1 MKQTSQYDELQPGL
15 TFIGDRTKQFR
26 YVDDEGVEHWEQQCP
41 EYKCAVPIKRGQ
53 PVSIY
58 TLQLM
63 RQDLVTVKLQNQQD
77 MALQMQENRD
87 EVTEAYRTK
96 DLTEEQLNAL
106 IADDDA
112 YVIPTDIRKHDK
124 VVGIALEYGNI
135 GDIIHIQTTGTF
147 KYHLPGS
154 KWAGQDINPDFEEK
168 EYYPNFTFKDAVGF
182 PVFVRAT
189 DDKGNP
195 TVGEIAYEA
204 NETFTAF
211 DTVIHLG
218 YITDAPVEGTDQSEI
233 WVELQL
239 NGDVRGPIDHTQE
252 WAPFGEPALIPSEN
266 QIKVYALGEE
276 DNEKFQFKIN
286 FHHIFRN
293 VSNNENVFLALQRM
307 DGNTVFIIPR
317 GSNFKPENFQDLED
331 VAFYRVAELYSR
343 LYLNKECDI
352 IYYDADVDAIE
363 DKVKNVQD
371 ALNEAFG
378 KITTTYKYAYADE
391 KIYEAKPSKL
401 IFSECIITKDTAS
414 FIATADDYGG
424 YYCLYVSSKF
434 KEGLF
439 MGSDNIKNGAV
450 YNRGRAVLADNR
462 IGKRRNILG
471 VYFSHHYNQQY
482 NCLEYALFMNKG
494 LFIVQENVD
503 QYHPYLPQ
511 EGGSYLEPGT
521 KYYLGQHGNLTTM
534 PGNFYDSVIEIGTA
548 RTTKRL
554 LVDIETGHL
563 NNGDMPVGYI
573 KPSACNNAEY
583 GFLLMDGK
591 TKYEKEKYE
600 ELLIRLRGWYAEED
614 LTPPDGDPNCFIIP
628 AMIMPNNDKIQD
640 RNYYCEIKYL
650 ATGIYK
656 EIPYEPFKRKFGTF
670 PTLEELRVK
679 VDSKNLIWKNDR
691 IEIDDWIPDIDVTDL
706 VTYGPAEENIRPADL
721 EQFDIKLYVD
731 FNKNKLQGPY
741 DWVEVPMGI
750 FNYNNAASYGFRW
763 EFIKDQTTFAPYDRY
778 LLHMNC
784 AGGKGPALV
793 TKGNQ
798 PPRELWGCPYKVW
811 ICRKEYRA
819 RQFDIDNL
827 LRTRFAPYNV
837 VLDNETNPVTGHAVI
852 EYIGDHVDTKE
863 LHVHPNDETALDVD
877 KNGINIKG
885 VTTFYGPDGA
895 SFKVDDG
902 VPHNYLDFDNDGTYY
917 NKNRAIRNSL
927 MYIENAEFR
936 LPENWTEDN
945 ARPSTI
951 VPYMWLKNHE
961 NQKMTKDQNT
971 TVHGIVNGTD
981 GNINASALQGVHIET
996 LKGDKY
1002 VNGAKDKISIPYV
1015 NARRELVYPV
1025 NGIKSF
1031 KVHKTLNEYQ
1041 EDIGGILGKNEI
1053 VEEVSSENDTAIYKL
1068 KIGNAAIKLESE
1080 PYKYKKHQI
1089 AGSSTEESSDD
1100 VFEEQRYLENQI
1112 TTLTVLAGDGF
1123 GTVKAKAFNVASRI
1137 LYKKLTA
1144 ENIRE
1149 FTDFTNADLLE
1160 QHGQVAYTFEDK
1172 RVNLGSAMQA
1182 IYELPLA
1189 LYHYNNEPDD
1199 YKNYLGIIVERIH
1212 QVKSDPIDVSR
1223 YIFDKNL
1230 GDLRSIESSLET
1242 RQEIDPVTGEVTNYN
1257 VIPETGEL
1265 IQVGRPGEYNYNRF
1279 KYTPQEVESIHNYL
1293 DLITDNTEDTFQ
1305 MMSAVG
1311 LLLKAT
1317 KETQERLLQLE
1328 ESTFGGDAPTIPGKV
1343 RNFTGL
1349 AEDITPNPTVL
1360 GLNRLVRALCRETFY
1375 DANPYQLQIIKRSGD
1390 TGQTLSRVDRV
1401 DAQINGHAAIDHDK
1415 GITEPREHL
1424 LKEEYGIGYP
1434 HRDKPVLIPEKNPN
1448 DDDFDW
1454 HTGNEDEDV
1463 TIPNY
1468 YGKEH
1473 GGDNFDGLNDAV
1485 NRIVKKL
1492 DALTVVVYGRNNVNA
1507 NPVRLDTIRDNITA
1521 IIKETYFKDYK
1532 DYVKPDGTN
1541 DFWDRERNKISRID
1555 ELTDE
1560 LYKYALRGL
1569 GEADKKYLSK
1579 IPSNKYNGTPIVPTT
1594 PEFVEAKVPQVDCD
1608 EYHTRASIVDVI
1620 LDMIGTDSIIR
1631 RKFQDVIDED
1641 NRVTDPNRLLKTEFD
1656 EFRGHDVAFDTRVK
1670 DARDRINDTILN
1682 RLFSM
1687 EIVLDKVVYK
1697 LSMNDKMEDSKPRFQ
1712 DDAASNLKTDLHH
1725 PSKWTYRSVEHF
1737 LALLSEW
1744 SGISYDGENWY
1755 YLDRDNKKQIFD
1767 YTVTGWER
1775 PEIQKGQTVC
1785 SGNRIKEDV
1794 TSTITARVQRIEEEM
1809 LRVTTENQAMK
1820 KALDHYY
1827 TMAKKNTEDAN
1838 DDGHFKDYNVYN
1850 DVIDLLKT
1858 VYGHNEG
1865 KDEPASNKYEHR
1877 KDDPNGF
1884 NGRNFTTGGQGAVNA
1899 VEELYK
1905 DLYTV
1910 PQTVE
1915 ENAHD
1920 SERHFDLDSPREVRD
1935 TYLRQ
1940 ERRKAQRDHG
1950 LVSPLEDYNARKD
1963 TNYHEDRSFAN
1974 RFDVLE
1980 DAVQVLRTIVGS
1992 AYFNNNKWNGILDF
2006 SKDTVDDFGTINGT
2020 DFGRGM
2026 ENDKFVNRTK
2036 QNNTVLGLIA
2046 DIRAALR
2053 SVQYMNDDEIGY
2065 MNFYN
2070 NVNTQTYDYKD

>member
-1 MKQTSQYDELQPGL
+1 MNKQTSQYENLQSGL
-15 TFIGDRTKQFR
+15 TYVGDRTKQFR
-26 YVDDEGVEHWEQQCP
+26 YVDDENWQHWLQQCP

-87 EVTEAYRTK
+87 EVTEFYRTK
-96 DLTEEQLNAL
+96 DLTEEELNA
-106 IADDDA
+106 IINDDDA

-124 VVGIALEYGNI
+124 VVGIALEYGDI
-135 GDIIHIQTTGTF
+135 GDTIHIQTTGTF

-154 KWAGQDINPDFEEK
+154 KWAGQDINPDYADK

-204 NETFTAF
+204 DETFTAF

-218 YITDAPVEGTDQSEI
+218 YITDAPVEGTDQNEI

-252 WAPFGEPALIPSEN
+252 WAPFGEPAMIPSEN
-266 QIKVYALGEE
+266 QIKVYALGCE

-307 DGNTVFIIPR
+307 DGNTVFIIPK
-317 GSNFKPENFQDLED
+317 GSIFRPENFQDLSD
-331 VAFYRVAELYSR
+331 VAFYRVAELYAR
-343 LYLNKECDI
+343 LGCHKHCDI
-352 IYYDADVDAIE
+352 IQYDADASSIE
-363 DKVKNVQD
+363 EKVKNLQN

-378 KITTTYKYAYADE
+378 KIVTTYKYAYADE
-391 KIYEAKPSKL
+391 QIYEAKPSKL
-401 IFSECIITKDTAS
+401 IFSEVILTDHSAS
-414 FIATADDYGG
+414 FIATADDFGG
-424 YYCLYVSSKF
+424 YYTLYVSSKF

-462 IGKRRNILG
+462 IGKRRNVLG
-471 VYFSHHYNQQY
+471 VYFSHHYNRQY
-482 NCLEYALFMNKG
+482 KCLEYALFMNKG

-503 QYHPYLPQ
+503 QYAPYLPQ

-521 KYYLGQHGNLTTM
+521 KYYLGQHGNLTTS

-554 LVDIETGHL
+554 LVDIEVGHL
-563 NNGDMPVGYI
+563 NRGDMPVGYI

-591 TKYEKEKYE
+591 TKYEKAKYD
-600 ELLIRLRGWYAEED
+600 ELLVRLHGWYAEED
-614 LTPPDGDPNCFIIP
+614 LTPPDGDPECFIIP
-628 AMIMPNNDKIQD
+628 AMIMPNNDQNDK
-640 RNYYCEIKYL
+640 NTYYCEIKYL

-656 EIPYEPFKRKFGTF
+656 EIPYEPFKRKFGTL

-679 VDSKNLIWKNDR
+679 VDSRNLVWENDR
-691 IEIDDWIPDIDVTDL
+691 INIDDWIPDIDVTDL

-721 EQFDIKLYVD
+721 EQFDIKFYVD
-731 FNKNKLQGPY
+731 FNKDKLQGPY

-763 EFIKDQTTFAPYDRY
+763 EFIKDQTTCAPYDRY

-798 PPRELWGCPYKVW
+798 PPRELFGCPYKVW
-811 ICRKEYRA
+811 IRRHEYRA

-837 VLDNETNPVTGHAVI
+837 ILDNETNPVTGHAVI

-877 KNGINIKG
+877 QNGINLKG
-885 VTTFYGPDGA
+885 ITTFYGPDGA

-961 NQKMTKDQNT
+961 NKKMTKDQNT

-1002 VNGAKDKISIPYV
+1002 VQAAKDHISIPYV
-1015 NARRELVYPV
+1015 NARKELVWPV
-1025 NGIKSF
+1025 NGIKSY
-1031 KVHKTLNEYQ
+1031 KVHKTLDERQ
-1041 EDIGGILGKNEI
+1041 ADLGGILGKNEI
-1053 VEEVSSENDTAIYKL
+1053 IEDVSSENETAIYKIQ
-1068 KIGNAAIKLESE
+1068 IGNAAIKLESE

-1089 AGSSTEESSDD
+1089 AGSSTEDSSDD
-1100 VFEEQRYLENQI
+1100 VFEEQRYLENQV

-1137 LYKKLTA
+1137 IYKKLTA

-1149 FTDFTNADLLE
+1149 FTSFTNADLLE
-1160 QHGQVAYTFEDK
+1160 QHGQVAWKFDDK

-1182 IYELPLA
+1182 IYEMPLA
-1189 LYHYNNEPDD
+1189 LFHYNNEPDD
-1199 YKNYLGIIVERIH
+1199 YKNYLGIIIERIH
-1212 QVKSDPIDVSR
+1212 QVKSDPINKER
-1223 YIFDKNL
+1223 WIFDKTL
-1230 GDLRSIESSLET
+1230 TDLNSKAQTQNRLE
-1242 RQEIDPVTGEVTNYN
+1242 D
-1257 VIPETGEL
+1257 
-1265 IQVGRPGEYNYNRF
+1265 YNYNKF
-1279 KYTPQEVESIHNYL
+1279 TYTKKEVESIHNYL

-1305 MMSAVG
+1305 IMSTVG
-1311 LLLKAT
+1311 VLLNAA
-1317 KETQERLLQLE
+1317 KETQERLLKLE
-1328 ESTFGGDAPTIPGKV
+1328 ESTFGGDAPTIPGEV
-1343 RNFTGL
+1343 EHFRGL
-1349 AEDITPNPTVL
+1349 APDITQNPTIL

-1375 DANPYQLQIIKRSGD
+1375 DANPYAKQILKRSD
-1390 TGQTLSRVDRV
+1390 RDEHQTLSRIDRM
-1401 DAQINGHAAIDHDK
+1401 DGQINGHYAIDHDIGK
-1415 GITEPREHL
+1415 VKEHMLRE
-1424 LKEEYGIGYP
+1424 EWGYKFP
-1434 HRDKPVLIPEKNPN
+1434 DRELGVIYPEKDPN

-1454 HTGNEDEDV
+1454 HTGNINPEV

-1468 YGKEH
+1468 IAQPQTE
-1473 GGDNFDGLNDAV
+1473 DRNFDGLNDAV
-1485 NRIVKKL
+1485 NRIIMKL
-1492 DALTVVVYGRNNVNA
+1492 GALTVSINGRDNINA

-1521 IIKETYFKDYK
+1521 LIKEVYFKDYK
-1532 DYVKPDGTN
+1532 DYVNADGRN
-1541 DFWDRERNKISRID
+1541 EFWDRERCKVSRID
-1555 ELTDE
+1555 EITEE
-1560 LYKYALRGL
+1560 LYKYALRGRGL
-1569 GEADKKYLSK
+1569 DAEAYLSK
-1579 IPSNKYNGTPIVPTT
+1579 IPSNKYRGTPIVPTDET
-1594 PEFVEAKVPQVDCD
+1594 FIEAQVPQTDTD
-1608 EYHTRASIVDVI
+1608 EYKTRASIIDII
-1620 LDMIGTDSIIR
+1620 LDTIGTDSVIR
-1631 RKFQDVIDED
+1631 RKFEDVIDAEK
-1641 NRVTDPNRLLKTEFD
+1641 RVTDTDRTYPTEFS
-1656 EFRGHDVAFDTRVK
+1656 EFRGNKVAFDTRVK
-1670 DARDRINDTILN
+1670 DARNRINDTILN
-1682 RLFSM
+1682 RLFSL
-1687 EIVLDKVVYK
+1687 ETVLDKVVYK

-1712 DDAASNLKTDLHH
+1712 DDAASHLQTDLHH
-1725 PSKWTYRSVEHF
+1725 PTKWTYRSVEHF

-1755 YLDRDNKKQIFD
+1755 YLDRDGKKQIFD
-1767 YTVTGWER
+1767 YTVTGWEC
-1775 PEIQKGQTVC
+1775 PEIWHDNEVKS
-1785 SGNRIKEDV
+1785 SGKFITPNV
-1794 TSTITARVQRIEEEM
+1794 SSTIAARIQRIEEEM
-1809 LRVTTENQAMK
+1809 LRLTMENQAMK
-1820 KALDHYY
+1820 KALDEYY
-1827 TMAKKNTEDAN
+1827 WMAKKNIEHPQ
-1838 DDGHFKDYNVYN
+1838 DDGHFKDYNVHN

-1858 VYGHNEG
+1858 VYGHNE
-1865 KDEPASNKYEHR
+1865 DVDVEQHQDNKFEHR
-1877 KDDPNGF
+1877 LDDPNGWY
-1884 NGRNFTTGGQGAVNA
+1884 GGQFTNGQGCHNA

-1905 DLYTV
+1905 AVYTV
-1910 PQTVE
+1910 PESVE
-1915 ENAHD
+1915 ENSLD
-1920 SERHFDLDSPREVRD
+1920 GERHFDLTSQREVRD
-1935 TYLRQ
+1935 SYLKN
-1940 ERRKAQRDHG
+1940 ERAKCYREHGYVPAEVDYIARSDH
-1950 LVSPLEDYNARKD
+1950 K
-1963 TNYHEDRSFAN
+1963 YHSDRSFSS

-1980 DAVQVLRTIVGS
+1980 DAIRVLRKVVGTE
-1992 AYFNNNKWNGILDF
+1992 YFKENKWNGILNF
-2006 SKDTVDDFGTINGT
+2006 SKDTMNDFGTINGT
-2020 DFGRGM
+2020 DFGRAI
-2026 ENDKFVNRTK
+2026 ENNHFVNRK
-2036 QNNTVLGLIA
+2036 EQNNTVFGMLA
-2046 DIRAALR
+2046 DVYAILR
-2053 SVQYMNDDEIGY
+2053 SLQYMNGDEVTND
-2065 MNFYN
+2065 NFYN
-2070 NVNTQTYDYKD
+2070 NQNGGGSGNGSFYNN